1 MLFPRLFATGGTNKK
16 EYVHIADAHI
26 YNRHQI
32 RKARLG
38 GRVKPSDFV
47 DPMFFSGIVS
57 LGLGFLVWCTV
68 RTLLAAHSLTV
79 LAGGFLGL
87 VVFGILTIATSLA
100 FVFWAWKF
108 AQAIATAR
116 ADISM
121 MQVCSTDHWP
131 LYKLV
136 RELGPDW
143 DVAKVAMTDKTDLGS
158 TLSRVLTHFINN
170 VRKAEKQSEP
180 VDVVMLQSAR
190 EVRRVLKIES
200 KQHTPTPTMAT

>member
-16 EYVHIADAHI
+16 EYVHIADAHM

-38 GRVKPSDFV
+38 GRVKPSDFADQMIFCGV
-47 DPMFFSGIVS
+47 IAQ
-57 LGLGFLVWCTV
+57 LLGFFTWCTV
-68 RTLLAAHSLTV
+68 QALLTTHSLTV
-79 LAGGFLGL
+79 LICGFLGL
-87 VVFGILTIATSLA
+87 VIFGILTIAASLA

-116 ADISM
+116 ADIST
-121 MQVCSTDHWP
+121 MQVRSTDHWP

-180 VDVVMLQSAR
+180 VDVVILQSAR